1 MDPHQPAS
9 PSPARRSLF
18 RWAALGCALL
28 ASYGTGAAYAVRF
41 LFPNRRRRE
50 RRVFACF
57 KASLP
62 PGASLKRRAP
72 GGREVLLTNAA
83 GEIVA
88 LSNVCPHLGCTVH
101 WEAHESRFF
110 CPCHQGVFRPDGVAI
125 SGPPAKAG
133 QRLERFPVSV
143 QGEAVFLHLTEEV

>member
-1 MDPHQPAS
+1 MEPPRS
-9 PSPARRSLF
+9 PNPPPSRRSFF
-18 RWAALGCALL
+18 RWVALGVALL
-28 ASYGTGAAYAVRF
+28 ASYGTGAAYAARF

-50 RRVFACF
+50 RRVFACY

-72 GGREVLLTNAA
+72 GGREVLLTNAG

-101 WEAHESRFF
+101 WEARESRFF
-110 CPCHQGVFRPDGVAI
+110 CPCHQGVFTPDGIAV
-125 SGPPAKAG
+125 SGPPARAG